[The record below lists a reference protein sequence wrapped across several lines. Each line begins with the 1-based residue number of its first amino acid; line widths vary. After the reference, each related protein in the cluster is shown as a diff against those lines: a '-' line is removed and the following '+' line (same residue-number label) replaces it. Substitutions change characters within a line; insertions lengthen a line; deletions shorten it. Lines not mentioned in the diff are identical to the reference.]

1 MRNTPFSPL
10 DRASLM
16 MWQQEGGGD
25 NRRRIQ
31 RLLTNLPLAVE
42 QELTPRQRQIL
53 RMRFDEGM
61 RVSDI
66 ARELGISK
74 SAVSRSLSRTTY
86 RLFRALRYSL

>member
-1 MRNTPFSPL
+1 MGNTPFNPL
-10 DRASLM
+10 DRASLQ
-16 MWQQEGGGD
+16 MWQQGGED
-25 NRRRIQ
+25 NRRQIQ

-53 RMRFDEGM
+53 DMRFNRGM

-74 SAVSRSLSRTTY
+74 SAVSRSLARTTD